1 MAHALD
7 RTSFAGDGAEMM
19 STILQPLTVEDRF
32 DSARSL
38 RPIRLAIL
46 CDYREENWCSMDL
59 VGDMLTDHLAR
70 EHENRI
76 HAEQIVPRMP
86 QPFGSGR
93 EGFLK
98 NAHRALGRFLAYPRE
113 VRRLR
118 DRFDLFHIVDHSYAH
133 LALEL
138 PPERVLVTCHDLDAF
153 SALLP
158 GLASRSM
165 FRERLARP
173 ILTGLQ
179 RAARV
184 VCATGATRQQLL
196 QHRLVQAERTS
207 VIHNG
212 VHPAFNANA
221 NPHTD
226 DAIARLLKSG
236 ESPEVLH
243 VGSTIRRK
251 RIQDVLGIFVKLR
264 ARIPKLRLL
273 RVGGVFT
280 SEQQRLV
287 RELGLQNSIDVF
299 PHIDAAQLASVYRR
313 ARVLIQPSES
323 EGFGLPVAEAMAC
336 GTPVIASDIPAL
348 HEVGGNAAEYCPV
361 GDIDA
366 WSSRT
371 LELLGENSDRREV
384 RRRACIEQ
392 ASQFSWSEYASGM
405 ADLYREVLAW

>member
-1 MAHALD
+1 M
-7 RTSFAGDGAEMM
+7 T
-19 STILQPLTVEDRF
+19 STIVQPLKVENQSDR
-32 DSARSL
+32 ARSL
-38 RPIRLAIL
+38 RPIRVALL

-59 VGDMLTDHLAR
+59 VGEMLTDHLAR
-70 EHENRI
+70 EHEDRVD
-76 HAEQIVPRMP
+76 AQQIVPRMP
-86 QPFGSGR
+86 QPFGSRR
-93 EGFLK
+93 EGLLR
-98 NAHRALGRFLAYPRE
+98 NAHRALGRYVAYPRE

-118 DRFDLFHIVDHSYAH
+118 DSFDLFHVIDHSYAH

-138 PPERVLVTCHDLDAF
+138 PPERVIVTCHDLDAF
-153 SALLP
+153 SPLLP
-158 GLASRSM
+158 GSPSLSPLRA
-165 FRERLARP
+165 RLARK
-173 ILTGLQ
+173 ILAGLQ
-179 RAARV
+179 RAAWV
-184 VCATGATRQQLL
+184 VCASDATRQQLL
-196 QHRLVQAERTS
+196 RHRLVKAERTS

-212 VHPAFNANA
+212 VHPAFTASANLRA
-221 NPHTD
+221 D
-226 DAIARLLKSG
+226 RAIARLLNSG

-251 RIQDVLGIFVKLR
+251 RIEDVLGIFAKLR
-264 ARIPKLRLL
+264 ARLPKLRLL

-299 PHIDAAQLASVYRR
+299 PHIDSDQLASVYRR

-348 HEVGGNAAEYCPV
+348 REVGGGAAEYCPV
-361 GDIDA
+361 GDIDT

-371 LELLGENSDRREV
+371 LEVLSEDSDRREV
-384 RRRACIEQ
+384 RSRACIEQ
-392 ASQFSWSEYASGM
+392 ALQFSWSKYASRM

>member
-1 MAHALD
+1 M
-7 RTSFAGDGAEMM
+7 T
-19 STILQPLTVEDRF
+19 STILQPFIVENRF

-38 RPIRLAIL
+38 RPIRVALL
-46 CDYREENWCSMDL
+46 CDYREENWYSMDL

-70 EHENRI
+70 EHENSV
-76 HAEQIVPRMP
+76 HAEQIVPHMP
-86 QPFGSGR
+86 QPFGTRR
-93 EGFLK
+93 EGFLR
-98 NAHRALGRFLAYPRE
+98 NAHRALGRFVAYPRE

-118 DRFDLFHIVDHSYAH
+118 ESFDLFHIVDHSYAH

-138 PPERVLVTCHDLDAF
+138 PPERVIVTCHDLDAF
-153 SALLP
+153 SPLLP
-158 GLASRSM
+158 GSPALSPLRV
-165 FRERLARP
+165 RLARP
-173 ILTGLQ
+173 ILAGLR
-179 RAARV
+179 RAAWV
-184 VCATGATRQQLL
+184 VCASDAMRHQLL

-207 VIHNG
+207 VVHNG
-212 VHPAFNANA
+212 VHPVFTASA
-221 NPHTD
+221 NPNID
-226 DAIARLLKSG
+226 AAIARLLNSG

-251 RIQDVLGIFVKLR
+251 RIQDVLGIFAKLR
-264 ARIPKLRLL
+264 ARLPRLRLL

-348 HEVGGNAAEYCPV
+348 REVGGNAAEYCPV

-366 WSSRT
+366 WSSRAF
-371 LELLGENSDRREV
+371 ELLGENSDRREV
-384 RRRACIEQ
+384 RSRACVEQ
-392 ASQFSWSEYASGM
+392 AAQFSWSRYASRM
-405 ADLYREVLAW
+405 AGLYREVLAW

>member
-1 MAHALD
+1 MAAP
-7 RTSFAGDGAEMM
+7 A
-19 STILQPLTVEDRF
+19 ITVENRS

-38 RPIRLAIL
+38 RPIRVALL
-46 CDYREENWCSMDL
+46 CDYREEKWYSMDL

-70 EHENRI
+70 EHENSV
-76 HAEQIVPRMP
+76 HAEQIVPRMA
-86 QPFGSGR
+86 QPFGKRRYGI
-93 EGFLK
+93 LK
-98 NAHRALGRFLAYPRE
+98 NAHRALGRFVAYPRE

-118 DRFDLFHIVDHSYAH
+118 DQFDLFHIVDHSYAR

-138 PPERVLVTCHDLDAF
+138 PPERVIVTCHDLDAF
-153 SALLP
+153 SALLAGSP
-158 GLASRSM
+158 VRTS
-165 FRERLARP
+165 FRARLARP
-173 ILTGLQ
+173 ILAGLE
-179 RAARV
+179 RAAWV
-184 VCATGATRQQLL
+184 VCASDATRQQLL
-196 QHRLVQAERTS
+196 QHRLVQAARTS

-212 VHPAFNANA
+212 VHPAFTASA
-221 NPHTD
+221 NPNV
-226 DAIARLLKSG
+226 DAVIGRLLNSG

-243 VGSTIRRK
+243 VGSTIGRK
-251 RIQDVLGIFVKLR
+251 RIEDVLGIFAKLR
-264 ARIPKLRLL
+264 ARLPRLRLL

-348 HEVGGNAAEYCPV
+348 REVGGGAAEYCPV
-361 GDIDA
+361 GDIDT

-371 LELLGENSDRREV
+371 LELLSEDSDRREA
-384 RRRACIEQ
+384 RSRACIEQ
-392 ASQFSWSEYASGM
+392 ASQFSWSKYASRM

>member
-1 MAHALD
+1 MAA
-7 RTSFAGDGAEMM
+7 
-19 STILQPLTVEDRF
+19 PVPTVENRCDR
-32 DSARSL
+32 ARSL
-38 RPIRLAIL
+38 RPIRVALL
-46 CDYREENWCSMDL
+46 CDYREEKWYSMDL

-70 EHENRI
+70 EHENSV
-76 HAEQIVPRMP
+76 HAEQIVPQMSE
-86 QPFGSGR
+86 PFGSRR

-98 NAHRALGRFLAYPRE
+98 NAHRALGRFVAYPRE
-113 VRRLR
+113 IRKLR
-118 DRFDLFHIVDHSYAH
+118 NQFDLFHIVDHSYAH

-138 PPERVLVTCHDLDAF
+138 PPERVIVTCHDLDAF

-158 GLASRSM
+158 RSPVGSS
-165 FRERLARP
+165 FRARLARP
-173 ILTGLQ
+173 ILAGLQ
-179 RAARV
+179 RAAWV
-184 VCATGATRQQLL
+184 VCASDATRQQLL
-196 QHRLVQAERTS
+196 QHRLVQAARTS

-212 VHPAFNANA
+212 VHPAFTASA
-221 NPHTD
+221 NPNVD
-226 DAIARLLKSG
+226 AAIARLLNSG

-251 RIQDVLGIFVKLR
+251 RIQDVLGIFAKLR
-264 ARIPKLRLL
+264 ARLPKLRLL

-280 SEQQRLV
+280 NEQQRLV
-287 RELGLQNSIDVF
+287 RELGLQNSIDVI

-348 HEVGGNAAEYCPV
+348 REIGGGVAEYCPV

-366 WSSRT
+366 WSART
-371 LELLGENSDRREV
+371 LELLSENSDRHEERS
-384 RRRACIEQ
+384 RACIEQ
-392 ASQFSWSEYASGM
+392 ASQFSWSKYASCM

>member
-1 MAHALD
+1 MTNA
-7 RTSFAGDGAEMM
+7 
-19 STILQPLTVEDRF
+19 ILQPLNAEYRS
-32 DSARSL
+32 DSIPSP
-38 RPIRLAIL
+38 RPIRVALL
-46 CDYREENWCSMDL
+46 CDYREENWYSMDL

-70 EHENRI
+70 EHENSV

-86 QPFGSGR
+86 QPFGKNRG
-93 EGFLK
+93 GVLK
-98 NAHRALGRFLAYPRE
+98 NAHRALGRFVSYPRD

-118 DRFDLFHIVDHSYAH
+118 DSFDLFHIVDHSYAH

-138 PPERVLVTCHDLDAF
+138 PPERVIVTCHDLDAF

-158 GLASRSM
+158 GSTVHTP
-165 FRERLARP
+165 FRARLARP
-173 ILTGLQ
+173 ILAGFQ

-184 VCATGATRQQLL
+184 VCVSEVTRQQLL
-196 QHRLVQAERTS
+196 RHRLVQAERTS
-207 VIHNG
+207 VVHNG
-212 VHPAFNANA
+212 VHPAFTASANS
-221 NPHTD
+221 HTD
-226 DAIARLLKSG
+226 VAIARLLNSG

-251 RIQDVLGIFVKLR
+251 RIEDVLGIFVKLR

-299 PHIDAAQLASVYRR
+299 PHVDAAQLASVYRR

-348 HEVGGNAAEYCPV
+348 REVGGGAAEYCPV

-366 WSSRT
+366 WSARA
-371 LELLGENSDRREV
+371 LALLGEDSDHREL
-384 RRRACIEQ
+384 RSRACIEQ
-392 ASQFSWSEYASGM
+392 ASQFSWSEYASRT

>member
-1 MAHALD
+1 MAYALD
-7 RTSFAGDGAEMM
+7 WASFAGDGAKM
-19 STILQPLTVEDRF
+19 TTALLRPLVVQNMH
-32 DSARSL
+32 SL
-38 RPIRLAIL
+38 RPIRVAIL
-46 CDYREENWCSMDL
+46 CDYREENWPSMDL

-70 EHENRI
+70 EHENRV
-76 HAEQIVPRMP
+76 HAEQIIPRMP
-86 QPFGSGR
+86 RPFGNRRG
-93 EGFLK
+93 GFLK
-98 NAHRALGRFLAYPRE
+98 NVHRVLGRFVDYPRE
-113 VRRLR
+113 VRKLR
-118 DRFDLFHIVDHSYAH
+118 SQFDLFHIVDHSYAH

-138 PPERVLVTCHDLDAF
+138 PPERVVVTCHDLDAF
-153 SALLP
+153 STLLP
-158 GLASRSM
+158 GSPALST
-165 FRERLARP
+165 FRPRLARP

-179 RAARV
+179 RAARIT
-184 VCATGATRQQLL
+184 CDTEATRQQLL
-196 QHRLVQAERTS
+196 RHRLVQAERTS

-212 VHPAFNANA
+212 VHPAFNASA
-221 NPHTD
+221 NPHAD
-226 DAIARLLKSG
+226 RAIARLLNSG

-251 RIQDVLGIFVKLR
+251 RIQDVLGIFAKLR
-264 ARIPKLRLL
+264 ARLPKLRLL

-287 RELGLQNSIDVF
+287 HELGLQNSIDVF

-348 HEVGGNAAEYCPV
+348 REVGGGAAEYCPV
-361 GDIDA
+361 GDIDT

-371 LELLGENSDRREV
+371 LELLSEDSDRREV
-384 RRRACIEQ
+384 RSRACIEQ
-392 ASQFSWSEYASGM
+392 ASQFSWSKYASRM